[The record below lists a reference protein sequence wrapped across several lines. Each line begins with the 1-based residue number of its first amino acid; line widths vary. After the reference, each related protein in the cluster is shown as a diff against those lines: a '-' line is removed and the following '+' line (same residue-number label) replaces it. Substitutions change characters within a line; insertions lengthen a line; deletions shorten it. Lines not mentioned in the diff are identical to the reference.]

1 MNHKAV
7 IVADSVARGVR
18 LTTMEVTF
26 PRYVLAEFNTH
37 RVFSR
42 NSASSRAIPV
52 KTRVQQVREN
62 PFIPEFTKNKSGMQ
76 GDGALGG
83 ASLNSAIT
91 VWSGASRTAAEYA
104 EALAHS
110 DVHKQQANRLLEP
123 FVWHTVVVTA
133 TDWDNFF
140 ALRMH
145 PDAAPEIQLTAAVM
159 KAAMNA
165 SIPKELNVG
174 EWHAPY
180 VEHSEMGYG
189 HHDDPDIRIVAISV
203 ARCAAVS
210 YERQRAEKSVEEYV
224 ARHDALKASGHWS
237 PFEHQARVAT
247 PEEIRAHAYFKVVGG
262 NTTVCADGRWSA
274 TDARLVPVSI
284 GNFAVPW
291 FQYRKMIPG
300 EQIFRP

>member
-1 MNHKAV
+1 M
-7 IVADSVARGVR
+7 ADSIAQGVR
-18 LTTMEVTF
+18 LTTLEVTF

-83 ASLNSAIT
+83 ASLNNALA
-91 VWSGASRTAAEYA
+91 VWGGASRTAADYA

-110 DVHKQQANRLLEP
+110 DVHKQQANRLLEA

-247 PEEIRAHAYFKVVGG
+247 QEEINKAAYHLWNEERGRHLP
-262 NTTVCADGRWSA
+262 VC
-274 TDARLVPVSI
+274 I

>member
-1 MNHKAV
+1 VSYSAV
-7 IVADSVARGVR
+7 VVADSLAQGVR
-18 LTTMEVTF
+18 LTTLEVTF
-26 PRYVLAEFNTH
+26 PRYILAEFNTH

-52 KTRVQQVREN
+52 KTRVQQVQDN

-76 GDGALGG
+76 ADVLLAESDARNASAYWIG
-83 ASLNSAIT
+83 ASNM
-91 VWSGASRTAAEYA
+91 AAEFA
-104 EALAHS
+104 ESLAS
-110 DVHKQQANRLLEP
+110 VEVHKQQANRVLEP
-123 FVWHTVVVTA
+123 YVWHTVVVTA
-133 TDWDNFF
+133 TEWDNFF
-140 ALRMH
+140 ALRLH
-145 PDAAPEIQLTAAVM
+145 PDAAPEIQRTAQAM
-159 KAAMNA
+159 KDAMDA
-165 SIPKELNVG
+165 SVPKELNVG

-210 YERQRAEKSVEEYV
+210 YERQRVEKSLTEYV

-247 PEEIRAHAYFKVVGG
+247 QEEINRVAYHLWDEERGRHLP
-262 NTTVCADGRWSA
+262 VC
-274 TDARLVPVSI
+274 I

-291 FQYRKMIPG
+291 FQYRKMMPG
-300 EQIFRP
+300 ESIYRIG

>member
-1 MNHKAV
+1 MTYAAAV
-7 IVADSVARGVR
+7 VADSINNGVR
-18 LTTMEVTF
+18 LTTLEATF
-26 PRYVLAEFNTH
+26 PRYILAEFNTH

-52 KTRVQQVREN
+52 KTRVQQVRDT
-62 PFIPEFTKNKSGMQ
+62 PFTPEFTKNKSGMQ
-76 GDGALGG
+76 GDGMLAGTH
-83 ASLNSAIT
+83 LNSAIT
-91 VWSGASRTAAEYA
+91 VWDGASRTAADYA

-140 ALRMH
+140 ALRLH
-145 PDAAPEIQLTAAVM
+145 PDAAPEIQRAAQAM
-159 KAAMNA
+159 KNAMDA
-165 SIPKELNVG
+165 STPKELNVG

-189 HHDDPDIRIVAISV
+189 HHDDSDIRIVAISV

-247 PEEIRAHAYFKVVGG
+247 AEEIRAHAYFKVVGG
-262 NTTVCADGRWSA
+262 NMAVCTDGRWSA

-291 FQYRKMIPG
+291 FQYRKMVPG
-300 EQIFRP
+300 ESVFRP

>member
-1 MNHKAV
+1 MTYAAAV
-7 IVADSVARGVR
+7 VADSINNGVR
-18 LTTMEVTF
+18 LTTLEATF
-26 PRYVLAEFNTH
+26 PRYILAEFNTH

-52 KTRVQQVREN
+52 KTRIKQVREN
-62 PFIPEFTKNKSGMQ
+62 PFVPEFTKNKSGMQ
-76 GDGALGG
+76 ADALLAESAARNAGAYWAG
-83 ASLNSAIT
+83 AS
-91 VWSGASRTAAEYA
+91 GMAAEFA
-104 EALAHS
+104 ESLAAI

-140 ALRMH
+140 ALRLH
-145 PDAAPEIQLTAAVM
+145 PDAAPEIQNTAQAM
-159 KAAMNA
+159 KNAMDA
-165 SIPKELNVG
+165 STPKELNVG

-189 HHDDPDIRIVAISV
+189 HHDDSDIRIVATSV

-247 PEEIRAHAYFKVVGG
+247 QEEINKAAYHLWDEERGRHLP
-262 NTTVCADGRWSA
+262 VC
-274 TDARLVPVSI
+274 I

-291 FQYRKMIPG
+291 FQYRKMVPG
-300 EQIFRP
+300 ESVFRP